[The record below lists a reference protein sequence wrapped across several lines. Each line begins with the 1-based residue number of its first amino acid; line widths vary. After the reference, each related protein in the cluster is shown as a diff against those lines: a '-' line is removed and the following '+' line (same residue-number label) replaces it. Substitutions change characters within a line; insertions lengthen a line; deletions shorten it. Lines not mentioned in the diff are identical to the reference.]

1 MREAFMRLFRRRDR
15 RQADEYERRRALP
28 PVELE
33 QELSA
38 WLERHPEMLTEG
50 RVAQIA
56 AWLRATD

>member
-1 MREAFMRLFRRRDR
+1 MRLFRRRDR
-15 RQADEYERRRALP
+15 KADEYERRRALP

-38 WLERHPEMLTEG
+38 WLERHPEMLAES